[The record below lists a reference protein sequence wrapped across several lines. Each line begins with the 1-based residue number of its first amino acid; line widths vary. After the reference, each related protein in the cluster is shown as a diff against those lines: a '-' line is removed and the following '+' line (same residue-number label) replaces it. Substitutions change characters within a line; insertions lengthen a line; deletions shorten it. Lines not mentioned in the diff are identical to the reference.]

1 MPLYE
6 YECERCGKRLE
17 VIQKFSDE
25 PLTVC
30 AECGGRLHRLLSSP
44 AVQFKGTGWYV
55 TDYARKSSPVPASA
69 GDGKPQKDAGSG
81 KESEKPAAASAETT
95 QETKASESAP
105 PKKSSAGKD

>member
-30 AECGGRLHRLLSSP
+30 AECGGRVHRLLSSP

-55 TDYARKSSPVPASA
+55 TDYARKSAPAPASA

-81 KESEKPAAASAETT
+81 KESEKSATASAETT
-95 QETKASESAP
+95 QETKAAGSAP
-105 PKKSSAGKD
+105 PKTPSVEKE